1 MDSGNVGKRILGG
14 TRLVFLWILLYGG
27 LLVLWQELTAREIL
41 PPFFFGR
48 PLAVW
53 QQLVEWFVS
62 GTIWEHLWVTL
73 IETLLSFVA
82 GIILGLAAGFWLA
95 LDRTSSA
102 LMSPAIVSFNSMPR
116 VVIAPI
122 FTLWFGLGIWSK
134 VAFSTSLVFFII
146 FFNVYRG
153 VREISPVILANARMI
168 GANRRQLLRTVYLP
182 SAMSWVF
189 TSLHT
194 AVGMAFVGVV
204 VSEYLGSRKG
214 VGNLI
219 LQAEGVFDIN
229 GVFAGVVVLTG
240 CAIVLDLMVTLV
252 ERRLLVWQPR

>member
-1 MDSGNVGKRILGG
+1 MARYW
-14 TRLVFLWILLYGG
+14 LWIAWVLLYGG
-27 LLVLWQELTAREIL
+27 ILVAWDVLTATKIL

-48 PLAVW
+48 PHAVW
-53 QQLVEWFVS
+53 QQLVDWFTT
-62 GTIWEHLWVTL
+62 GTIWEHLSVTL
-73 IETLLSFVA
+73 IETLLSFA
-82 GIILGLAAGFWLA
+82 GGLILGLAAGFWLG
-95 LDRTSSA
+95 LDRNSA
-102 LMSPAIVSFNSMPR
+102 AVLSPTITSFNSMPR

-153 VREISPVILANARMI
+153 VRDISPVILANARMI
-168 GANRRQLLRTVYLP
+168 GATRAQLLRTVYLP

-189 TSLHT
+189 TSLHA

-229 GVFAGVVVLTG
+229 GVFAGVVVLTA
-240 CAIVLDLMVTLV
+240 CAIMLDLLVTFV

>member
-1 MDSGNVGKRILGG
+1 MHRH
-14 TRLVFLWILLYGG
+14 TRLLVAWILLYGG
-27 LLVLWQELTAREIL
+27 LLAAWHFMTAYEFL

-48 PLAVW
+48 PIAVW
-53 QQLVEWFVS
+53 QQLVDWFAGGS
-62 GTIWEHLWVTL
+62 IWEHLWVTL
-73 IETLLSFVA
+73 IETLLAFV
-82 GIILGLAAGFWLA
+82 LGLVLGLIVGFWLG
-95 LDRTSSA
+95 LDRSSAA
-102 LMSPAIVSFNSMPR
+102 LMSPAIISFNSMPR

-122 FTLWFGLGIWSK
+122 FTLWFGLGVWSK
-134 VAFSTSLVFFII
+134 VAFSASLVFFVI

-168 GANRRQLLRTVYLP
+168 GANGRQLLRTVYLP

-189 TSLHT
+189 TSLHA

-240 CAIVLDLMVTLV
+240 CAIFLDLLV
-252 ERRLLVWQPR
+252 SAAERRLLNWQPR